1 VITANEL
8 TGKTPKELNEIV
20 KRVRVFARVSPR
32 QKLSIVNAARESGH
46 FVAVTGDGA
55 NDAPALQAA
64 NIGVAMGK
72 SGTDVAREAAELVIS
87 DDNFR
92 SIVAGIEEGRIAYD
106 NIRKVTF
113 LLVSLGAAE
122 LLMVLLAVVTGYPI
136 PLLPVQLL
144 WLNLV
149 TDGIQS
155 VALAFE
161 PGEGD
166 SLKRKPRS
174 PSEPMFNRLMLERL
188 IISVLVVGLGGF
200 LVFAVALRWGWK
212 VEQARNLLLLVMV
225 LFENFHVGNCRSET
239 KSAFALSPLRSPL
252 LFYGTIAAFLV
263 HLLAMYVP
271 FLQRLLGTEPLSMQG
286 WITALCVALLI
297 VPAMEIQKY
306 SWQLRNRSV

>member
-1 VITANEL
+1 
-8 TGKTPKELNEIV
+8 
-20 KRVRVFARVSPR
+20 
-32 QKLSIVNAARESGH
+32 
-46 FVAVTGDGA
+46 
-55 NDAPALQAA
+55 
-64 NIGVAMGK
+64 
-72 SGTDVAREAAELVIS
+72 
-87 DDNFR
+87 
-92 SIVAGIEEGRIAYD
+92 
-106 NIRKVTF
+106 
-113 LLVSLGAAE
+113 
-122 LLMVLLAVVTGYPI
+122 
-136 PLLPVQLL
+136 
-144 WLNLV
+144 
-149 TDGIQS
+149 
-155 VALAFE
+155 
-161 PGEGD
+161 
-166 SLKRKPRS
+166 
-174 PSEPMFNRLMLERL
+174 MLERL